1 MIFSSISFLYY
12 FLPILIVIYF
22 MMKPKFHN
30 KILLIASL
38 LFYYLS
44 EPKYFYLLIISCLIY
59 YLVAKKL
66 KHNKP
71 LFILIC
77 ICNIGLLCFFKYSDL
92 LLSTFDLPLLNI
104 ALPIGISF
112 YSFQALAYLIDVY
125 LGKHEACDSLTDFIM
140 YISFFPQLIAGPI
153 VRYRDVMDEIKTRH
167 TSSDD
172 MAIGIWRF
180 VIGLAKK
187 VLLAN
192 IFGELVIACSGY
204 DLLGTY
210 LRAIAIMLQL
220 YFDFSGYS
228 DMAIGLGR
236 MFGFH
241 FLENFNYP
249 LIANSISDFWRR
261 WHISLSSWF
270 KDYVYIPLGGS
281 RVNLIKQLRNILII
295 WLLTGIWHGASYNY
309 LLWGLYFALLLILEK
324 YVFKGSNRLI
334 SLFLILIS
342 FVIFHY
348 EDLNTLLLQLK
359 AMIPFINKQLISQQS
374 LICLRNYGLYLIVG
388 IIAATPLVN
397 NIAKK
402 MNQKLKDILQVI
414 ICISLL
420 ILCSAFLVDASF
432 NPFLYFRF

>member
-22 MMKPKFHN
+22 IMKPRFHN

-44 EPKYFYLLIISCLIY
+44 EPKYFYLLVISCLIY
-59 YLVAKKL
+59 YFTAKKL
-66 KHNKP
+66 KGNKK
-71 LFILIC
+71 LFVIIC
-77 ICNIGLLCFFKYSDL
+77 FFNIGLLCFFKYSDL
-92 LLSTFDLPLLNI
+92 LLATFNLPLLKI

-125 LGKHEACDSLTDFIM
+125 LGKHEACDSLADFIM

-153 VRYRDVMDEIKTRH
+153 VRYRDIMDEIKDRH

-192 IFGELVIACSGY
+192 VFGELVIACSGY

-249 LIANSISDFWRR
+249 LIASSISDFWRR

-281 RVNLIKQLRNILII
+281 RGNLTLQIRNILIV

-309 LLWGLYFALLLILEK
+309 LLWGLYFAILLIVEK
-324 YVFKGSNRLI
+324 YVFKKSNRFI

-342 FVIFHY
+342 FSIFHY
-348 EDLNTLLLQLK
+348 EDLNELLIQLK
-359 AMIPFINKQLISQQS
+359 AMIPFINKQFISQQS
-374 LICLRNYGLYLIVG
+374 LICLRNYGLYLVVG
-388 IIAATPLVN
+388 IIGATPLVSK
-397 NIAKK
+397 IAKK
-402 MNQKLKDILQVI
+402 MNQPLKDSLQVI
-414 ICISLL
+414 ICITLL